1 MKLMNI
7 SLIIAIFITAASAEQ
22 GYTISFGPLP
32 SVVAGSPVPLDST
45 QFVFVGPNISQL
57 TISYPSVL
65 AGTPSADRISFV
77 VGKLDQVKPAV
88 SSSVTDGPAGAYTY
102 TYAIH
107 NDLSAT
113 DGIQVWSLSLPASD
127 AATSASHPS
136 WNTTMEVG
144 SPSTVLPPAGMV
156 GLTPVL
162 FASWHAPANGAV
174 RPNSTVS
181 GFQIVSHYRPGLT
194 FVYARS
200 AEDYAVPA
208 TLPAPVSSQLD
219 VMRQRDWMNKRI
231 TGIGPRFPDD
241 WTRDVV
247 AADFRDGI
255 ARLIVAGELDASSN
269 FVTMLNTSLD
279 TIISSQGAPIPLASV
294 IAVAGSQLEKNI
306 ANAISLSLQ

>member
-1 MKLMNI
+1 MKLINI
-7 SLIIAIFITAASAEQ
+7 SLIAAVFITAASAQQ

-45 QFVFVGPNISQL
+45 QFVFAGPNISQL
-57 TISYPSVL
+57 TVSYPSVL
-65 AGTPSADRISFV
+65 AGTPSADRVTFV
-77 VGKLDQVKPAV
+77 VRKLDQVKPIL
-88 SSSVTDGPAGAYTY
+88 SSSVTSGAVGAYTY
-102 TYAIH
+102 TYAIR

-127 AATSASHPS
+127 GATSASHPS
-136 WNTTMEVG
+136 WNTTMDVA
-144 SPSTVLPPAGMV
+144 SPSTALPPAGMIGV
-156 GLTPVL
+156 TPVL
-162 FASWHAPANGAV
+162 FATWHAPANGAAG
-174 RPNSTVS
+174 RNSTVS

-200 AEDYAVPA
+200 AEDYVVPA
-208 TLPAPVSSQLD
+208 TLPAAVSSQLD

-255 ARLIVAGELDASSN
+255 ARLIVAGELNADSN
-269 FVTMLNTSLD
+269 FVMLLNTSLD
-279 TIISSQGAPIPLASV
+279 TIISSQGAPIPLANV
-294 IAVAGSQLEKNI
+294 IAAAGSQLEKNI
-306 ANAISLSLQ
+306 ANAISISLQ